1 MIALIDGDVL
11 LHATL
16 WETTNEKEA
25 LLKLQKNI
33 EDYTD
38 YAYCNECIIAVGP
51 QDGKNYR
58 DDLYPDYKQT
68 AMRVKGRK
76 EKPEHFFRVK
86 DYLYSLDNTLVADNI
101 EADDLLGIL
110 SRQLGDQSVIVTV
123 DKDMDQLSGIHYN
136 PKYNKERYYLV
147 TEEEADRFF
156 LKQLLMGDAI
166 DKIPG
171 LPKYGP
177 IKAETIIN
185 SAKTIEEAATIVLDT
200 YFLVYGEEWQN
211 YFLANGKLLWLQ
223 RKDYDWF
230 TLDRFK
236 ESFLNDRTRIQAE

>member
-16 WETTNEKEA
+16 WETTNEKDA
-25 LLKLQKNI
+25 LTKLHKNI

-51 QDGKNYR
+51 PDGKNYR

-68 AMRVKGRK
+68 AMRVKGRG
-76 EKPEHFFRVK
+76 ERPEHFKKVK
-86 DYLYSLDNTLVADNI
+86 EYLYSLENVVVADNI

-110 SRQLGDQSVIVTV
+110 SQQLGSQSVIVTV
-123 DKDMDQLSGIHYN
+123 DKDMDQLEGIHYN
-136 PKYNKERYYLV
+136 PKLHRERYYV
-147 TEEEADRFF
+147 VNQRQADLFF
-156 LKQLLMGDAI
+156 LKQMLMGDSI

-171 LPKYGP
+171 LPKCGP
-177 IKAETIIN
+177 VKAEAIIA
-185 SAKTIEEAATIVLDT
+185 SAGTVQEAADLVLDN
-200 YFLVYGEEWQN
+200 YFLSYGENWKD

-230 TLDRFK
+230 TLDKFK
-236 ESFLNDRTRIQAE
+236 EKFLNDRT

>member
-16 WETTNEKEA
+16 WETTNEKDA
-25 LLKLQKNI
+25 LTKLHKNI
-33 EDYTD
+33 GDYTD

-51 QDGKNYR
+51 PDGKNYR

-68 AMRVKGRK
+68 AMRVKGRG
-76 EKPEHFFRVK
+76 ERPEHFKKVK
-86 DYLYSLDNTLVADNI
+86 EYLYSLENVVVADNI

-110 SRQLGDQSVIVTV
+110 SQQLGSQSVIVTV
-123 DKDMDQLSGIHYN
+123 DKDMDQLEGIHYN
-136 PKYNKERYYLV
+136 PKLHRERYYV
-147 TEEEADRFF
+147 VNQRQADLFF
-156 LKQLLMGDAI
+156 LKQMLMGDSI

-171 LPKYGP
+171 LPKCGP
-177 IKAETIIN
+177 VKAEAIIA
-185 SAKTIEEAATIVLDT
+185 SAGTVQEAADLVLDN
-200 YFLVYGEEWQN
+200 YFLSYGENWKD

-230 TLDRFK
+230 TLDKFK
-236 ESFLNDRTRIQAE
+236 EKFLNDRT

>member
-25 LLKLQKNI
+25 VSKLHKNI

-38 YAYCNECIIAVGP
+38 YSYCDECIIAVGP
-51 QDGKNYR
+51 LDGKNYR

-68 AMRVKGRK
+68 TMRVKGRG
-76 EKPEHFFRVK
+76 ERPEHFKKVK
-86 DYLYSLDNTLVADNI
+86 DYLYSLDNVLIADNI

-123 DKDMDQLSGIHYN
+123 DKDMDQLAGLHYN
-136 PKYNKERYYLV
+136 PKYNKERYYVV

-156 LKQLLMGDAI
+156 LKQLLMGDSM

-185 SAKTIEEAATIVLDT
+185 SASTVAEAASLVLDH
-200 YFLVYGEEWQN
+200 YFLVYDKDWKN
-211 YFLANGKLLWLQ
+211 YFIANGKLLWLQ

-230 TLDRFK
+230 TLESFK
-236 ESFLNDRTRIQAE
+236 EKFLNDRVGVRTI